1 MVLGL
6 GSWEIVL
13 VALALLVFF
22 GPEHAPKLLR
32 RAGELQARAR
42 RAFQELE
49 DAVEREEEQL
59 REPLQGSRGELP
71 SSQEDREDEDGEDTD

>member
-13 VALALLVFF
+13 LGLALLVFF
-22 GPEHAPKLLR
+22 GPEHAPQLFR
-32 RAGELQARAR
+32 RVGELQARAR

-59 REPLQGSRGELP
+59 NDPFQGSRGELP
-71 SSQEDREDEDGEDTD
+71 SSQEGREDGDDEDPA